1 MSALD
6 IQIGGEHYKT
16 AKIQPIQY
24 IEANGL
30 GFLEGCVV
38 KRITRHDKPTGKGR
52 QDIEKAIHE
61 LQLLLEF
68 RYPVSPDMTDALAFG
83 TALHQALAART
94 NPPGGDIYAEFAARI
109 NATERKFGKNPTL
122 GAGYGLVDDCP
133 ECGYPTDAA
142 GTHYATCSQL
152 TAPEEYK
159 AEAQVAF
166 DEAAGISE
174 ALARQVSAGTGG
186 YVRCPHCRADESILH
201 APECPV
207 TPDNIKARLA
217 ALATDI
223 YTPAMEAE
231 PAAAMDDDSARMQ
244 AIGQNGE
251 MAEEVYAAVDAADP
265 WAGAPDWAKYK
276 AQDADGEWRW
286 YSSRPGARVA
296 TGYWVVSKG
305 RIDTSGGNEPNPN
318 WRDTLITRT

>member
-6 IQIGGEHYKT
+6 IQIGGEHYKN
-16 AKIQPIQY
+16 AKIQPVQY

-68 RYPVSPDMTDALAFG
+68 RYS
-83 TALHQALAART
+83 
-94 NPPGGDIYAEFAARI
+94 E
-109 NATERKFGKNPTL
+109 
-122 GAGYGLVDDCP
+122 CP

-166 DEAAGISE
+166 DEAAEISE
-174 ALARQVSAGTGG
+174 ALARQLSAGKIDTDFDWDGA
-186 YVRCPHCRADESILH
+186 VAE
-201 APECPV
+201 EE
-207 TPDNIKARLA
+207 
-217 ALATDI
+217 ALI
-223 YTPAMEAE
+223 EAEEE
-231 PAAAMDDDSARMQ
+231 PAAAMDDDSPRMQ
-244 AIGQNGE
+244 AIGQNGNGGE
-251 MAEEVYAAVDAADP
+251 HYDDP
-265 WAGAPDWAKYK
+265 FAGAPEWAKYK
-276 AQDADGEWRW
+276 AQQEHGAWEFYEDEPTNERGFWRHELRGVRSGEVGER
-286 YSSRPGARVA
+286 
-296 TGYWVVSKG
+296 
-305 RIDTSGGNEPNPN
+305 NPN